1 MTTALDTTTAI
12 SGNPTGATTPVRTT
26 WAIDPAHTDVG
37 FAVKH
42 LMIST
47 VRGRFAGVRGTI
59 QLDESDL
66 AGSSV
71 EVEIDAASIDTRQE
85 QRDAHLRSADFFD
98 VEKFPHITFRSR
110 AVDSLGAGRFKVTGD
125 LTIHGVTRE
134 VVLDATDEGRGV
146 DPWGN
151 QKAAF
156 TAETKIDRRDHGLGW
171 NQALETGGVLV
182 ANEIRIRLDVQVVR
196 A

>member
-1 MTTALDTTTAI
+1 MTTTTLDST
-12 SGNPTGATTPVRTT
+12 ATTPLTSS
-26 WAIDPAHTDVG
+26 WPIDPAHTDVG

-47 VRGRFAGVRGTI
+47 VRGRFGAVRGTI
-59 QLDESDL
+59 RLDEADL

-98 VEKFPHITFRSR
+98 VDRFPVITFRSR
-110 AVDSLGAGRFKVTGD
+110 AVEASGEGRFTVAGE
-125 LTIHGVTRE
+125 LTMHGVTRE
-134 VVLDATDEGRGV
+134 VVLEATDEGRGV

-156 TAETKIDRRDHGLGW
+156 TAETRIDRRDFGLGW
-171 NQALETGGVLV
+171 NQALEAGGVLV
-182 ANEIRIRLDVQVVR
+182 ANEIRITLDVQAVR

>member
-1 MTTALDTTTAI
+1 MTTATIATA
-12 SGNPTGATTPVRTT
+12 ATEPASSRST

-47 VRGRFAGVRGTI
+47 VRGRFGSVRGMI
-59 QLDESDL
+59 HLDEGDL

-71 EVEIDAASIDTRQE
+71 EVEIDATSIDTRQE
-85 QRDAHLRSADFFD
+85 QRDAHLRSPDFFD
-98 VEKFPHITFRSR
+98 VETFPLITFRSR
-110 AVDSLGAGRFKVTGD
+110 VVESRGDGGFRITGD

-134 VVLDATDEGRGV
+134 VVLEATDEGRGT

-151 QKAAF
+151 EKAAF
-156 TAETKIDRRDHGLGW
+156 TAETRIDRRDFGLGW

-182 ANEIRIRLDVQVVR
+182 ANEIRITLDVQAVR